1 MPKSLDVK
9 PNSGEMIK
17 PRELIEIRKSGSLTL
32 DDRRVFNLLIQNA
45 WGENLGD
52 ANHAHV
58 IKTADLQI
66 TYNNNSQIRSCLK
79 RLRNTEVTI
88 VKQNGDYIDIPL
100 ISTTKVNTT
109 KNHGT
114 VTYFIAPYMSEVI
127 NNSQV
132 FAILE
137 TEVMFAFGSKY
148 ALSLY
153 ENLCRRVNLKHVH
166 TEYLSIEDMRNI
178 LSVEDGKLI
187 PMKNLNRIA
196 IEPAMKEVNALAPFS
211 VNIVP
216 DYRGKKIVG
225 FSMGWYQKSMT
236 EKQQAF
242 AEIKRP
248 KVGRKARING
258 TAVYT
263 VEEHPETVEDKR

>member
-1 MPKSLDVK
+1 MSKTLQIK
-9 PNSGEMIK
+9 PNPGEMIK

-45 WGENLGD
+45 WGESLGD

-58 IKTADLQI
+58 IKTSDLQI
-66 TYNNNSQIRSCLK
+66 TYNNNSQIRACLK

-88 VKQNGDYIDIPL
+88 VKPNGDYIDIPL

-114 VTYFIAPYMSEVI
+114 VTYYLAPFMSEVI
-127 NNSQV
+127 NNSNV

-137 TEVMFAFGSKY
+137 TEVMYAFGSKY

-166 TEYLSIEDMRNI
+166 TEYLSIEDLRNI
-178 LSVEDGKLI
+178 LSVEDNKLLQ
-187 PMKNLNRIA
+187 MKNLKA
-196 IEPAMKEVNALAPFS
+196 FALEPAVKEVNALAPFS
-211 VNIVP
+211 VKILP
-216 DYRGKKIVG
+216 SYQGKKIVG
-225 FSMGWYQKSMT
+225 FQMGWFQKELT

-242 AEIKRP
+242 AEVKRP

-263 VEEHPETVEDKR
+263 VEEHNETVEDKR